1 MNRIKDMLWVIN
13 KALGYETSPYFED
26 KNNEKTSWG
35 DVKMVPN
42 IGTFYVEKVKQGY
55 SLNQIER
62 GGSKEIIIASSLEIL
77 ELILIGMEKGINA
90 FENKIKNFGTF

>member
-13 KALGYETSPYFED
+13 KALGYETSPYFKD
-26 KNNEKTSWG
+26 KNNKKTSWG

-42 IGTFYVEKVKQGY
+42 IGTFYVEKVKLGY

-62 GGSKEIIIASSLEIL
+62 GGSREIIIASSLKIL
-77 ELILIGMEKGINA
+77 EPILIGMEKGINA
-90 FENKIKNFGTF
+90 FENKLK